1 MNQNQNE
8 ITFYVLTAEQ
18 YGWFQAFCEDNDY
31 VDPGFTKYED
41 GNYYLASG
49 GNTDF
54 LMLEYDQEVN
64 PNQLDYSTR
73 FWSVSTVPSALW
85 P

>member
-1 MNQNQNE
+1 MNQNG
-8 ITFYVLTAEQ
+8 ITFYVLSPDQ
-18 YGWFQAFCEDNDY
+18 YTLFSNFCDANGYD
-31 VDPGFTKYED
+31 DPGFTKYED

-54 LMLEYDQEVN
+54 LMAEYDDDVN
-64 PNQLDYSTR
+64 PGQLDYSTR
-73 FWSVSTVPSALW
+73 FWTMSTVPSVLW